1 VVGAGL
7 IAMGLLLFGAGCLM
21 IAAVGGII
29 KLAIW
34 VAKGLI
40 NLLGRIF
47 HGKKEAR
54 A

>member
-1 VVGAGL
+1 
-7 IAMGLLLFGAGCLM
+7 M

-29 KLAIW
+29 KLTIW
-34 VAKGLI
+34 VMKGLI